1 MISLHVYPTLKRN
14 QIYYKSGSFLPMCTE
29 IDIIV
34 QLIYLL
40 TNNKRAICASC
51 PHACITPLFFE
62 I

>member
-34 QLIYLL
+34 HGKSTHVNNLKNGIDANILKKYL
-40 TNNKRAICASC
+40 KQS
-51 PHACITPLFFE
+51 F
-62 I
+62 